1 MPWAEVHWRSDVL
14 QKQTTMQ
21 VLLPRVGLPPWPVYY
36 LYHGLS
42 DDSTT
47 WMRHTRIE
55 YHVRELP
62 LIVVMPDLYRGFGTD
77 NEEGPAFAQHLG
89 REVVD
94 FVDRNFQTAAKR
106 EARAVGGL
114 SMGGYAA
121 LRIGLGF
128 PDRFASINSHSGAL
142 GRSNVDFS
150 GEAEAAGRHRDKTKE
165 FLEELRRVF
174 GERPVG
180 SRHDLLELA
189 RTARAKKELPHLL
202 LDCGRGDYLLEDS
215 REFHRALKA
224 EQIPHEYHE
233 HAGAHD
239 WDYWDKQVVEALKWH
254 CRHLGVKGLKAED

>member
-21 VLLPRVGLPPWPVYY
+21 VLLPRVGTPPWPVYY

-47 WMRHTRIE
+47 WLRHTRIE
-55 YHVRELP
+55 YYVRELP

-77 NEEGPAFAQHLG
+77 NEQGPAYAKHLG

-94 FVDRNFQTAAKR
+94 FVDRNFQTVAKR
-106 EARAVGGL
+106 AGRAVGGL

-121 LRIGLGF
+121 MRIALGY
-128 PDRFASINSHSGAL
+128 PDRFASVNSHSGAL
-142 GRSNVDFS
+142 GRSNADFS
-150 GEAEAAGRHRDKTKE
+150 AEAESAGRHKDKDRA

-174 GERPVG
+174 GDKPVG
-180 SRHDLLELA
+180 TKHDLLELA
-189 RTARAKKELPHLL
+189 KKVHAKDQLPHLL
-202 LDCGRGDYLLEDS
+202 LDCGRDDYLLEDS
-215 REFHRALKA
+215 REFHRVLK
-224 EQIPHEYHE
+224 ESGIPHEYHE

-239 WDYWDKQVVEALKWH
+239 WDYWDQHVQAALKWH
-254 CRHLGVKGLKAED
+254 CKHLGVERIALPR